1 MARAALIE
9 THAGR
14 AWGVSALPLARDSLR
29 LPPRTFASNMIPAH
43 PALARSRLVAH
54 LNCPIS
60 NLKTRRTGAN
70 RCRERSRRDRVP
82 GARMVRRRGEVEPRP
97 SRCGLAQGP
106 RRVVHQRR
114 PNLRDQAAAASSAA
128 PPLML
133 GPSQIGCA
141 SQHMDYTSHAMDEV
155 KRFYTEMLG
164 FSNFEHDPKIN
175 YLFVATGPSSS
186 LGFMPPVPG
195 PPELWRPPREPAIY
209 LMVRNV
215 DRAHADLVARGAMF
229 QQSPTD
235 MPWGHRVAILR
246 DPEGRTVCLAE
257 QRSRANP

>member
-1 MARAALIE
+1 MPARKKASKKSASKKRAPARKPVSKKAAKKP
-9 THAGR
+9 AR
-14 AWGVSALPLARDSLR
+14 PAQPKAPASPPSA
-29 LPPRTFASNMIPAH
+29 I
-43 PALARSRLVAH
+43 
-54 LNCPIS
+54 
-60 NLKTRRTGAN
+60 
-70 RCRERSRRDRVP
+70 
-82 GARMVRRRGEVEPRP
+82 
-97 SRCGLAQGP
+97 GL
-106 RRVVHQRR
+106 
-114 PNLRDQAAAASSAA
+114 L
-128 PPLML
+128 
-133 GPSQIGCA
+133 

-215 DRAHADLVARGAMF
+215 DRAHADLVAKGAMF

>member
-1 MARAALIE
+1 
-9 THAGR
+9 
-14 AWGVSALPLARDSLR
+14 
-29 LPPRTFASNMIPAH
+29 
-43 PALARSRLVAH
+43 
-54 LNCPIS
+54 
-60 NLKTRRTGAN
+60 
-70 RCRERSRRDRVP
+70 
-82 GARMVRRRGEVEPRP
+82 
-97 SRCGLAQGP
+97 
-106 RRVVHQRR
+106 
-114 PNLRDQAAAASSAA
+114 
-128 PPLML
+128 ML

-215 DRAHADLVARGAMF
+215 DRAHADLVAKGAMF